1 MLKFFQTLVSNRG
14 LIKYLIIADL
24 KVSHRNTFLGYLWWI
39 LDPLM
44 MMVVYILLVV
54 VIFKRGGTNFPVFL
68 FCALLPW
75 RSITMSLMSSSKCL
89 VSYAK
94 LIQEVNFPRAVIPV
108 SIVLSNLIYF
118 LFGLIAL
125 IPMLI
130 CFKILPSA
138 MIFWLPVIVFL
149 QLFFTIGTCLLFSC
163 IGVYFRDFPNI
174 MQFTLKI
181 WFYLS
186 PSLYTVSRVPE
197 KFRGV
202 YMLNPIAVI
211 FTEYRNAIMYGKM
224 PDFTYL
230 ALAFLT
236 SGLIFIFG
244 VYFFVRNEKK
254 FARLV

>member
-1 MLKFFQTLVSNRG
+1 MLKFFQMLISNRG

-24 KVSHRNTFLGYLWWI
+24 KISHRNTFLGYLWWV

-44 MMVVYILLVV
+44 MMAVYILLVV
-54 VIFKRGGTNFPVFL
+54 VIFKRGGTDFPVFL

-75 RSITMSLMSSSKCL
+75 RSITMSLMSSSRCL
-89 VSYAK
+89 ISRAR
-94 LIQEVNFPRAVIPV
+94 LIQDIAFARAVIPT
-108 SIVLSNLIYF
+108 SIVLSNLIYL

-125 IPMLI
+125 IPMLLY
-130 CFKILPSA
+130 FKIQLSI
-138 MIFWLPVIVFL
+138 MILWLPIILFL
-149 QLFFTIGTCLLFSC
+149 QLVFTMGACLIFSC

-174 MQFTLKI
+174 MQNVLKI

-230 ALAFLT
+230 AFAFLI
-236 SGLIFIFG
+236 SGLMFIFG
-244 VYFFVRNEKK
+244 VWFFSRNENK
-254 FARLV
+254 FARLI